1 MSSFTRRSPRKISTG
16 FHESF
21 HVDTFLKTFHFN
33 DVMVPYRNLMKERH
47 NTNSFVDLNKT
58 LTIRKGTRY
67 VTIRDKNVEI
77 RWPLALWP
85 FMYMELKKLPNEFID
100 EEILALVNRI

>member
-21 HVDTFLKTFHFN
+21 HVDRFLKTFYFN
-33 DVMVPYRNLMKERH
+33 DVTVRYWNLKKERH
-47 NTNSFVDLNKT
+47 VANSFVDLNKT
-58 LTIRKGTRY
+58 LTIRKGIRY
-67 VTIRDKNVEI
+67 VTIRDKNVDI
-77 RWPLALWP
+77 RWPIALWP

-100 EEILALVNRI
+100 EEILALVS